1 MSGDNKTEKPT
12 PKRRNEARKKGQ
24 VARSTDI
31 NSAAVLLVGFAT
43 LAITA
48 PAMWEGTSTI
58 VREGLARTADP
69 SIVSQGG
76 MADLTSWGLRAMVP
90 LVAPVA
96 AAAVFAGVTAS
107 VLQVRP
113 KLTFETVKPQ
123 FSRIDPRSGFKRL
136 FSVSSLF
143 EAGKAIAKT
152 SVVAIAAFLVIWPRL
167 KSLASL
173 TGAPPG
179 AMMGELGGVVLRMAF
194 AVSIAFGVL
203 ALIDY
208 AWQKHRFEK
217 QLRMTKEEVKQEARQ
232 QDVAPE
238 VRGAIRRRQFQ
249 QARRR
254 MLAEVATAD
263 VVITNPTHFAV
274 ALRYDGSKPAP
285 ELVAKGQ
292 DLVAQAI
299 REAAAEHGVPVLSN
313 PPLARALHREV
324 ELGQTIPESFFAAVA
339 EVLAFVFRT
348 SRRSRIG
355 RRAAL
360 GAAA

>member
-123 FSRIDPRSGFKRL
+123 FSRIDPRAGFKRL
-136 FSVSSLF
+136 FSMSSVF

-152 SVVAIAAFLVIWPRL
+152 AVVAIAAWMVIWPRL
-167 KSLASL
+167 TSLASL
-173 TGAPPG
+173 TGAPPATLLTQLG
-179 AMMGELGGVVLRMAF
+179 AIVLRMAF
-194 AVSIAFGVL
+194 SVSIAFAVL
-203 ALIDY
+203 ALVDY
-208 AWQKHRFEK
+208 AWQRRRFEK
-217 QLRMTKEEVKQEARQ
+217 SLRMSKEEVKQEARQ

-274 ALRYDGSKPAP
+274 ALRYDGTKPAP

-299 REAAAEHGVPVLSN
+299 RQAAQEHGVPVLSN
-313 PPLARALHREV
+313 PPLARALHSEV
-324 ELGQTIPESFFAAVA
+324 ELGQTIPEAFFAAVA

-348 SRRSRIG
+348 SRRSQLG
-355 RRAAL
+355 RRAIR
-360 GAAA
+360 AAA